1 MEYTINRTKRNIIIL
16 ASSILI
22 LYVLTSNLFFF
33 LKGPTKIDTLQIVIQ
48 KIIFLIPFG
57 YLMLAFFDYFRH
69 YKLKVLQIS
78 ILTILLIEVILRA
91 NLFTNIFDSIWTKT
105 IFITTNAIW
114 IIATILLIVFL
125 FQIKKKDYPG
135 MLSIRKYAISI
146 ILFFV
151 LVTTIPLL
159 GNPVNSFTTRQ
170 FVEIT
175 FAIPYIFTIDFA
187 IKLYS
192 KK

>member
-16 ASSILI
+16 ASSVLI

-33 LKGPTKIDTLQIVIQ
+33 LKGPTKIDTLQIFIQ

>member
-1 MEYTINRTKRNIIIL
+1 MEYTINKTKRNVIIL

-22 LYVLTSNLFFF
+22 LYVLTSSLFFF

-78 ILTILLIEVILRA
+78 IITILIMEVILRA
-91 NLFTNIFDSIWTKT
+91 NLFTNIFDSIWTKA

-114 IIATILLIVFL
+114 IIATIFLIVFL
-125 FQIKKKDYPG
+125 FQIKMKDYPG
-135 MLSIRKYAISI
+135 ILSIRKYAISI

-170 FVEIT
+170 LVELT

>member
-1 MEYTINRTKRNIIIL
+1 MEYTINKTKRNVIIL

-22 LYVLTSNLFFF
+22 LNVLMSSLYFFF
-33 LKGPTKIDTLQIVIQ
+33 KSPAKIETLQIVIH

-78 ILTILLIEVILRA
+78 ILTILIMEVILRA
-91 NLFTNIFDSIWTKT
+91 NPFTNIFDPIWIKAV
-105 IFITTNAIW
+105 FITTNAIW
-114 IIATILLIVFL
+114 IIATIFLIVFL
-125 FQIKKKDYPG
+125 FQIKMKDYPG
-135 MLSIRKYAISI
+135 ILSIRKYAISVI
-146 ILFFV
+146 FFFV
-151 LVTTIPLL
+151 LVTTIPLFRS
-159 GNPVNSFTTRQ
+159 PANSLTTRQ
-170 FVEIT
+170 LLELT
-175 FAIPYIFTIDFA
+175 FTIPYIFTIDFA